1 MAEIAEWD
9 FPVLKFGTEEKECIV
24 IQGGMG
30 VGVSKN
36 RLVSAVA
43 NEGAIGVIAAVGLDV
58 LRDWEQTRE
67 SGAMALKEEIKLTR
81 SMMIKGK
88 DCLGVNI
95 MYALSNYKDLVR
107 ASLEEEVDVIFL
119 GAGVS
124 RNLPRYAIEIGN
136 THTKLVPIVSSAR
149 LAKIVCEDWGDRYGR
164 LPDAIVLEGP
174 KAGGHLGF
182 HRYNPKK
189 PLLTDNLDNPD
200 FVSHGLERLIP
211 EVVEAVKPFE
221 TERKIPIIVAGG
233 IFYGGDIKKV
243 RDLGAAGV
251 QMATRFVTTYECDAS
266 KEFKQAY
273 LDCKK
278 EDIVVTDSPVGMP
291 IRVIKN
297 KFIDKA
303 IDEVIAGTRKP
314 IDFCPYQC
322 LKTCNP
328 KNPAKSPYC
337 IARALVAAQTGDFD
351 NGFACAGLNADL
363 CGADGMKSVHE
374 LFKRLKQEYKE
385 GKRRD

>member
-58 LRDWEQTRE
+58 SRGWRQTEE
-67 SGAMALKEEIKLTR
+67 SGAVALKEEIKLTR
-81 SMMIKGK
+81 LMMIKGK
-88 DCLGVNI
+88 RGLGVNI
-95 MYALSNYKDLVR
+95 MYALSNYEDLVR

-119 GAGVS
+119 GAGIATD
-124 RNLPRYAIEIGN
+124 LPSYAKDLGN

-149 LAKIVCEDWGDRYGR
+149 LARIMCEAWGIKYHH
-164 LPDAIVLEGP
+164 LPDAIIVEGP

-182 HRYNPKK
+182 K
-189 PLLTDNLDNPD
+189 PEQIFNPD
-200 FVSHGLERLIP
+200 YSLENLIP
-211 EVVEAVKPFE
+211 EVVKAVSFYE
-221 TERKIPIIVAGG
+221 TERKIPVIAAGG
-233 IFYGGDIKKV
+233 IFYGGDIKKFL
-243 RDLGAAGV
+243 DLGASGV
-251 QMATRFVTTYECDAS
+251 QMATRFVTTYECDADDN
-266 KEFKQAY
+266 FKQEY
-273 LDCKK
+273 LKCKK

-297 KFIDKA
+297 KFIDEA

-351 NGFACAGLNADL
+351 NGFACAGANAWR
-363 CGADGMKSVHE
+363 CGDEGIITVKE
-374 LFKRLKQEYKE
+374 LFRRLKQEYKE
-385 GKRRD
+385 GKRSD